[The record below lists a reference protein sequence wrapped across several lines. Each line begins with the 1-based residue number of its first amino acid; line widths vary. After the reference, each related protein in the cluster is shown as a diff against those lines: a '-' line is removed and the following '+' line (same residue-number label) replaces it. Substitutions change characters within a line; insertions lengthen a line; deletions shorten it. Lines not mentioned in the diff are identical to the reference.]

1 MLKVSIPGFGDLEI
15 GYLVLDLNGTLTTDG
30 ALEEEVC
37 FLIELLRNT
46 YNIDVYIVTA
56 GTRRN
61 YEEIAEKISAQI
73 VIVSGNEA
81 REKANF
87 ILKLGSDKVCAI
99 GNGAN
104 DVAMLESAALSIC
117 VIGNEG
123 ASPQAIIHSDVVV
136 KDIKDALR
144 MLIHPKRLIATLRR

>member
-15 GYLVLDLNGTLTTDG
+15 EYLVFDLNGTLTTDG
-30 ALEEEVC
+30 VLEEEVC

-56 GTRRN
+56 GTRGN

-73 VIVSGNEA
+73 VNVSGNEA
-81 REKANF
+81 REKADF
-87 ILKLGSDKVCAI
+87 ISKLGSDKVCAI

-104 DVAMLESAALSIC
+104 DVAMLESAALGIS

-123 ASPQAIIHSDVVV
+123 ASPQAILHSDIVV

-144 MLIHPKRLIATLRR
+144 ILIHPERLKATLRR